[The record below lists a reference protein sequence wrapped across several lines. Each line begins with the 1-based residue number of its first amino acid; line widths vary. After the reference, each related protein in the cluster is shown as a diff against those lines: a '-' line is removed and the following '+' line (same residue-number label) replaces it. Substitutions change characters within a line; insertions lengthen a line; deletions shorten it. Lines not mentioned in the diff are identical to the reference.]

1 MSGDADD
8 PSVEKTDPASKTI
21 LIVDD
26 DEAILN
32 LLEILVKRD
41 GFQVLRAESGEA
53 ALYKLRKKPDV
64 VLLDLMLPGSK
75 SGIDVLRSLRR
86 SGEPPP
92 PVIVITGHSP
102 ENPQVKEAKEDPNV
116 THFIRKPIKQDHLLE
131 LLHRVLKTR
140 APNKFPKEGAD
151 DGKKK

>member
-1 MSGDADD
+1 MTGDAGEPSGELAD
-8 PSVEKTDPASKTI
+8 PVSKTV

-26 DEAILN
+26 DEAVLN

-53 ALYKLRKKPDV
+53 ALYKLRKKPHA

-75 SGIDVLRSLRR
+75 SGLDVLRSFRE

-102 ENPQVKEAKEDPNV
+102 ENPQVKQAKADPNV

-140 APNKFPKEGAD
+140 SPGKPSSEG
-151 DGKKK
+151 GGEKK

>member
-1 MSGDADD
+1 MNGDAGN
-8 PSVEKTDPASKTI
+8 PSGGSAEPSSKTI

-41 GFQVLRAESGEA
+41 GFKVLRAESGEA
-53 ALYKLRKKPDV
+53 ALYKLRKKPDA

-75 SGIDVLRSLRR
+75 SGIDVLRSFRQ

-140 APNKFPKEGAD
+140 APERPSKEGGG
-151 DGKKK
+151 GKDK

>member
-1 MSGDADD
+1 MSGDVEN
-8 PSVEKTDPASKTI
+8 PSGPRANPASKTV

-41 GFQVLRAESGEA
+41 GFKVLRAESGEA
-53 ALYKLRKKPDV
+53 ALYKLRKNPDV

-75 SGIDVLRSLRR
+75 SAGDGLRSFRG

-92 PVIVITGHSP
+92 PVIVITGQAL
-102 ENPQVKEAKEDPNV
+102 ENPVVKEAKADPNV
-116 THFIRKPIKQDHLLE
+116 THFLRKPIKQDHLLE

-140 APNKFPKEGAD
+140 PPGDPSEEGGE
-151 DGKKK
+151 GKA